1 MYRRRY
7 SAAVR
12 GYEARLGDIFA
23 RYGILK
29 PALESIQR
37 LFADEALPLA
47 GNIAFRALFSLF
59 PFLIFL
65 TSLAGLFGNA
75 SLADE
80 IVNFLLS
87 AAPAEVVKPLANEI
101 HNILTVPRTGL
112 LGVSLLITVWSAMAG
127 VDSVRVALNRAYN
140 VVETRGYIKLFLL
153 ELAFIVGSA
162 IILLALAILIVILP
176 LAFAAIERYAPGV
189 RETYYLLDLLRY
201 PIAMLLLMGGLLLC
215 HRFLP
220 NHDAHTRDVFPG
232 VLLTVAVW
240 IALSGVYSY
249 YLVNFNSFASTYASL
264 SGLFAALFFLYLA
277 AIVLILGG
285 EINRVLALYR
295 TRGSPAQSSDFG
307 EK

>member
-7 SAAVR
+7 SAAVK
-12 GYEARLGDIFA
+12 GYEAKLGDIFA
-23 RYGILK
+23 RHGILK
-29 PALESIQR
+29 PSIEAVQR

-80 IVNFLLS
+80 IVSFLLS
-87 AAPAEVVKPLANEI
+87 AAPAEVVKPIANEI
-101 HNILTVPRTGL
+101 HNILTVPRTGV
-112 LGVSLLITVWSAMAG
+112 LGASLLLTVWSAMAG

-140 VVETRGYIKLFLL
+140 VLEIRGYIKLFLL
-153 ELAFIVGSA
+153 EVAFIVGA
-162 IILLALAILIVILP
+162 AVILLVLAILIVILP
-176 LAFAAIERYAPGV
+176 LVFAVIERYAPGV
-189 RETYYLLDLLRY
+189 RETYALLDLSRY
-201 PIAMLLLMGGLLLC
+201 PIAVLLLTGGLLLC
-215 HRFLP
+215 HRILP
-220 NHDAHTRDVFPG
+220 AHETHVRDVLPG

-240 IALSGVYSY
+240 IALSGAYSY
-249 YLVNFNSFASTYASL
+249 YLINFNSFASTYASL

-285 EINRVLALYR
+285 EINRVLALYKAGR
-295 TRGSPAQSSDFG
+295 PPGFSQ
-307 EK
+307 E

>member
-1 MYRRRY
+1 
-7 SAAVR
+7 
-12 GYEARLGDIFA
+12 LGDIFA
-23 RYGILK
+23 RYGVLK
-29 PALESIQR
+29 PALEAIQR

-80 IVNFLLS
+80 IVSFLLS
-87 AAPAEVVKPLANEI
+87 AAPAEVVKPLATEI

-112 LGVSLLITVWSAMAG
+112 LGASLLITVWSAMAG

-140 VVETRGYIKLFLL
+140 VLETRGYIRLFLL
-153 ELAFIVGSA
+153 ELAFIVASA
-162 IILLALAILIVILP
+162 IVLLTLAILIVILP
-176 LAFAAIERYAPGV
+176 VVFAVIERYAPGV
-189 RETYYLLDLLRY
+189 RETYYLLDLARY
-201 PIAMLLLMGGLLLC
+201 PVAMVLLAGGLLLC
-215 HRFLP
+215 HRLLP
-220 NHDAHTRDVFPG
+220 NHATHTRDVFPG

-249 YLVNFNSFASTYASL
+249 YLVNFDSFASTYASL
-264 SGLFAALFFLYLA
+264 SGIFAALFFLYLA

-295 TRGSPAQSSDFG
+295 LRRPSA
-307 EK
+307 